1 MSMSIKTQVKTIEVY
16 KEEKAE
22 DELKIKICL
31 RGVLHTGKSILWRN
45 PFNQQEFYNNDTS
58 NIWLLV

>member
-1 MSMSIKTQVKTIEVY
+1 MSIKTQGKIIEAF

-22 DELKIKICL
+22 DELQIKICL

-45 PFNQQEFYNNDTS
+45 PFNQQEFYNNDTCK
-58 NIWLLV
+58 

>member
-1 MSMSIKTQVKTIEVY
+1 MSMSIKTQVKIIEAF
-16 KEEKAE
+16 KEAKAE
-22 DELKIKICL
+22 DELQIKICL

>member
-1 MSMSIKTQVKTIEVY
+1 MSMSIKTQVKIIEAF

-31 RGVLHTGKSILWRN
+31 RGVLHTGK
-45 PFNQQEFYNNDTS
+45 
-58 NIWLLV
+58 